1 VPGHRYRC
9 ERPPLGWNDDGSALL
24 GTDARPVG
32 TTAVMT
38 DQVAKRDSAQREP
51 ATRRHPFIPNTAEVD
66 PPSSAEAGL
75 ATSGSTSGEMRSK
88 RRAIAL
94 RVAFLLVTLIALY
107 VLWPSLLQVLESWPK
122 LLDLNPIWFVVMGA
136 FEAVSFLCIWGLQRL
151 ALRTKRWFGVATA
164 QLASNAFS
172 RVVPGGAAA
181 GGALQWRMLTDSGED
196 GTLVATSLTA
206 SSLISTGTLF
216 MLPLLTVP
224 AALLGRP
231 VPDGLQQAAWLGG
244 LVFAVG
250 FVVGWVLLTR
260 DGALRAVARG
270 IQRLHNRL
278 QKAKPPISDLP
289 DRLVAQRDEI
299 TTTLGASWW
308 KALLFALGNWLFDY
322 FALLAAITATGAHP
336 RPTLVLLAYS
346 ASMVLAMIPITP
358 GGLGFVEAGLT
369 GLLALAGVA
378 AGDAVI
384 AVLAYRL
391 VSFWLPLPLGGAAL
405 VAHRRRYR
413 ERSAHSSAS
422 TA

>member
-1 VPGHRYRC
+1 M
-9 ERPPLGWNDDGSALL
+9 S
-24 GTDARPVG
+24 
-32 TTAVMT
+32 
-38 DQVAKRDSAQREP
+38 EP
-51 ATRRHPFIPNTAEVD
+51 EPSRRHPFLPNAAQVD
-66 PPSSAEAGL
+66 PPSSAEQALASAGS
-75 ATSGSTSGEMRSK
+75 ATTEVRSK
-88 RRAIAL
+88 RRAIIL
-94 RVAFLLVTLIALY
+94 RLVFFAITLFALY
-107 VLWPSLLQVLESWPK
+107 ILWPSLAQVLDSWPK
-122 LLDLNPIWFVVMGA
+122 LLTLNPAWFVAMLA
-136 FEAVSFLCIWGLQRL
+136 LEAVSFSCIWGLQRI
-151 ALRTKRWFGVATA
+151 ALRTSRWFGVATA

-231 VPDGLQQAAWLGG
+231 VPSGLAQAAWLGG
-244 LVFAVG
+244 VV
-250 FVVGWVLLTR
+250 FVVAFVAGWVLVTR
-260 DGALRAVARG
+260 DGALRKVAHGVQWLRNTL
-270 IQRLHNRL
+270 QRN
-278 QKAKPPISDLP
+278 KPPLTGLG

-299 TTTLGASWW
+299 RAALGERWW
-308 KALLFALGNWLFDY
+308 QALLFALGNWLFDY
-322 FALLAAITATGAHP
+322 LALLAAITATGSHP

-378 AGDAVI
+378 AADAVI

-391 VSFWLPLPLGGAAL
+391 VSFWLPLPLGGAAAWL
-405 VAHRRRYR
+405 HRRRYGSR
-413 ERSAHSSAS
+413 DAQSSAS